1 MPSFNSPIVK
11 EISPPT
17 RASVSIDYERKLVAN
32 LHKILGSPQNIRG
45 VELSR
50 ISTLHE
56 ELCIA
61 PIVLDA
67 VERGLKP
74 VKFFENHADKF
85 FLWKNADGAYWVCL
99 QEFKDKR
106 EEMKPAPV
114 IAPKPTE
121 VVRQAEPVPKEGGTA
136 VGATARD
143 PDEDESLPV
152 TWAATDLR
160 MQQGENLQVRVL
172 NGTRD
177 VKSVASSVVMPSRS
191 KAPSVARYFSFLCM
205 TPWF

>member
-1 MPSFNSPIVK
+1 MMPTINSPVVK

-32 LHKILGSPQNIRG
+32 LHKILGSPQNCRG

-50 ISTLHE
+50 ISALHE

-61 PIVLDA
+61 PILLEA

-106 EEMKPAPV
+106 EEIKSAPV

-121 VVRQAEPVPKEGGTA
+121 MVRQAETVTKEGGTA
-136 VGATARD
+136 AGAAARD
-143 PDEDESLPV
+143 PEDDESLPV
-152 TWAATDLR
+152 AWAATDLR
-160 MQQGENLQVRVL
+160 MQQGENLQVRVM

-191 KAPSVARYFSFLCM
+191 KAPFVAR
-205 TPWF
+205 